1 MKKLVTIGFL
11 ISLIACNQNKS
22 SEKTDSEKE
31 NTKEVINAMLSK
43 MYVGDR
49 ESKYPLEDT
58 LLFSKEI
65 VALNTKCDSI
75 TTLDTKRIANSNS
88 PSDKPLLREG
98 SIISSLYEGVT
109 DYKINK
115 INDKGKQIEVEVTLS
130 NKFYKDQK
138 PWNER
143 IILITEGRL
152 KIDDIYFDQNLA
164 NESSLKNKLRT
175 FSQQK
180 IQ

>member
-1 MKKLVTIGFL
+1 MKKLLTIGFL

-22 SEKTDSEKE
+22 AEKTNSEKE
-31 NTKEVINAMLSK
+31 NAKATINAMLSK

-49 ESKYPLEDT
+49 ESKSPLEDT

-75 TTLDTKRIANSNS
+75 TQLDTKRIAHSNS

-98 SIISSLYEGVT
+98 SAISSLYEGVT

-115 INDKGKQIEVEVTLS
+115 INDNGKNIEVLVTLS

-138 PWNER
+138 PWKER
-143 IILITEGRL
+143 IVFSTEGGL

-164 NESSLKNKLRT
+164 NASSLKNYLKS